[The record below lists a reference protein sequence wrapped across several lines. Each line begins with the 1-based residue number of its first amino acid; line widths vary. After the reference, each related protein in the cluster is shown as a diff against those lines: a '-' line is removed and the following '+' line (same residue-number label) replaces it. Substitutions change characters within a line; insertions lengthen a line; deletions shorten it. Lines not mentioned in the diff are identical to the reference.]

1 MITEFTLNNFR
12 NHHHR
17 HFSTDAPIILFTGDN
32 GVGKTNCLEALSYLT
47 AGRGLRHAKAEE
59 ILPQYPKDAETA
71 LMGWGVQAQVAHQG
85 CNHHQGRDN
94 NTKSVKIATG
104 FAPHQHKRHIFIDG
118 VKQASQ
124 STLDDYVRMLWYIPQ
139 MARLFH
145 DGRSG
150 RLRLIDRI
158 ATLFDARHYGRLQA
172 YDQQMRERLLVL
184 IKHGAQNS
192 GGNNGGNTNNQWL
205 DVLENDMARR
215 AVSIATTRSQMVTR
229 LNQCA
234 QTPLIKEFPKLTLT
248 LQGEVENKC
257 DLQNAARSED
267 DYAQLLHDYRAQDL
281 KEQRTYFGIHRSD
294 VLIGYY
300 PLHSPHRM
308 MPSRMMKAQLCS
320 TGEQKMIVM
329 ALILTQLQL
338 LLQEESIPP
347 LLLLDDI
354 AAHLDGQHV
363 RALLSFLR
371 HANVQLF
378 LTGTKDDFL
387 SDLSTEY
394 LHYALDISE

>member
-12 NHHHR
+12 NHHQR
-17 HFSTDAPIILFTGDN
+17 HFNTDAPIILFTGDN

-59 ILPQYPKDAETA
+59 ILPQYPENPETA
-71 LMGWGVQAQVAHQG
+71 LMGWGVQAQVRCRKYHQK
-85 CNHHQGRDN
+85 NHQDTD
-94 NTKSVKIATG
+94 NTKLVKIATG

-118 VKQASQ
+118 VKQSSQ
-124 STLDDYVRMLWYIPQ
+124 IVLDDYVKMLWYIPQ

-150 RLRLIDRI
+150 RLRLLDRI

-184 IKHGAQNS
+184 IKHEGD
-192 GGNNGGNTNNQWL
+192 TKKNQWL

-215 AVSIATTRSQMVTR
+215 GVSIATTRSQMVVR

-234 QTPLIKEFPKLTLT
+234 QMPPVKKFPKLTLS

-267 DYAQLLHDYRAQDL
+267 DYARLLHDYRAQDL
-281 KEQRTYFGIHRSD
+281 QEQRTYFGVHRSD
-294 VLIGYY
+294 VVIGYY
-300 PLHSPHRM
+300 PLHSKNRF
-308 MPSRMMKAQLCS
+308 MPAQLCS

-338 LLQEESIPP
+338 LLQEESITP

-354 AAHLDGQHV
+354 AAHLDKQHV
-363 RALLSFLR
+363 MALLNFLN

-378 LTGTKDDFL
+378 LTGTKDNFL

-394 LHYALDISE
+394 LHYALDYSS

>member
-12 NHHHR
+12 NHHQR
-17 HFSTDAPIILFTGDN
+17 HFNTDAPIILFTGNN

-59 ILPQYPKDAETA
+59 ILPQYPENPETA
-71 LMGWGVQAQVAHQG
+71 LMGWGVQAQVRCRKYHQK
-85 CNHHQGRDN
+85 NHQDSD
-94 NTKSVKIATG
+94 NTKLVKIATG

-118 VKQASQ
+118 VKQTSQ
-124 STLDDYVRMLWYIPQ
+124 IALDDYVKMLWYIPQ

-150 RLRLIDRI
+150 RLRLIDRV

-184 IKHGAQNS
+184 IKHGF
-192 GGNNGGNTNNQWL
+192 NNRKNEWL

-215 AVSIATTRSQMVTR
+215 GVSIATTRHQMVVR

-234 QTPLIKEFPKLTLT
+234 QMPPVKEFPKLNLT

-267 DYAQLLHDYRAQDL
+267 DYARLLHDYRAQDL
-281 KEQRTYFGIHRSD
+281 QEQRTHFGVHRSD

-300 PLHSPHRM
+300 PRHSNNRV
-308 MPSRMMKAQLCS
+308 MPAQLCS

-338 LLQEESIPP
+338 LLQEESITP

-354 AAHLDGQHV
+354 AAHLDKQHLM
-363 RALLSFLR
+363 ALLNFLR
-371 HANVQLF
+371 HTNVQLF

-394 LHYALDISE
+394 LHYALDYSA

>member
-12 NHHHR
+12 NHHQR

-59 ILPQYPKDAETA
+59 ILPQYPKNAETA
-71 LMGWGVQAQVAHQG
+71 LMGWGVQAQVKYQKYQH
-85 CNHHQGRDN
+85 RDAGD
-94 NTKSVKIATG
+94 NTKLVKIATG

-124 STLDDYVRMLWYIPQ
+124 IALDDYVRMLWYIPQ

-150 RLRLIDRI
+150 RLRLLDRI

-172 YDQQMRERLLVL
+172 YEQQMRERLLVL
-184 IKHGAQNS
+184 IKHGFKH
-192 GGNNGGNTNNQWL
+192 GEGKNQWL

-215 AVSIATTRSQMVTR
+215 AVSIATTRSQMVMR

-234 QTPLIKEFPKLTLT
+234 QTPPIKEFPKLTLT
-248 LQGEVENKC
+248 LQGEVEKKC

-267 DYAQLLHDYRAQDL
+267 DYARLLSDYRVQDL
-281 KEQRTYFGIHRSD
+281 QEQRTHFGIHRSD
-294 VLIGYY
+294 VEIGYY
-300 PLHSPHRM
+300 PRHSDNRM
-308 MPSRMMKAQLCS
+308 MPAQLCS

-338 LLQEESIPP
+338 LLQEESITP

-354 AAHLDGQHV
+354 AAHLDQQHV
-363 RALLSFLR
+363 TALLSFLR

-378 LTGTKDDFL
+378 LTGTKADFL

-394 LHYALDISE
+394 LHYALDISK

>member
-71 LMGWGVQAQVAHQG
+71 LMGWGVQAQVKRQKYQP
-85 CNHHQGRDN
+85 NQHHQGQDS
-94 NTKSVKIATG
+94 TKLVKIATG

-124 STLDDYVRMLWYIPQ
+124 TVLDDYVRMLWYIPQ

-184 IKHGAQNS
+184 MKHGN
-192 GGNNGGNTNNQWL
+192 NNQWL

-281 KEQRTYFGIHRSD
+281 QEQRTHFGIHRSD

-300 PLHSPHRM
+300 PLHSPNRM

-320 TGEQKMIVM
+320 TGEQKMIIM

-354 AAHLDGQHV
+354 AAHLDKQHV
-363 RALLSFLR
+363 TALLQFLR

-387 SDLSTEY
+387 SDLSVEY